1 MELIIE
7 QLTKQYGKTT
17 NALNQINLTLGAG
30 IFGLLGP
37 NGAGKSTL
45 MQIIA
50 TIIPKTSGTVKL
62 GGYVLGK
69 DDQAIRQL
77 LGYLP
82 QEFGLYK
89 KLTGEEFLDYIA
101 IMKGIINTNQRK
113 QQVAAML
120 ESVNLSQQARKKIGG
135 YSGGMKQRI
144 GIAQALLGDP
154 RLIVV
159 DEPTAGLDP
168 EERIRFR
175 NVLDQ
180 LAKDRIILLSTHIVS
195 DIESSCEKLAIIKK
209 GSMLFQGT
217 RDELIAHTQGRVW
230 TGTCSEDEARLLK
243 ASHNIVSTKLVNHSQ
258 VLRIIADAAPFSG
271 AIQDQATLEDG
282 YMLFTGGMERA

>member
-7 QLTKQYGKTT
+7 NLTKQYGKTA
-17 NALNQINLTLGAG
+17 NALNQINLTLGVG

-62 GGYVLGK
+62 GGFVLGK

-101 IMKGIINTNQRK
+101 IMKGINNSKQRK

-120 ESVNLSQQARKKIGG
+120 ESVNLSQQARKKIGS

-154 RLIVV
+154 KLIVV

-175 NVLDQ
+175 NLLDQ

-195 DIESSCEKLAIIKK
+195 DIENSCEKLAIIKR
-209 GSMLFQGT
+209 GSILFQGT
-217 RDELIAHTQGRVW
+217 SSELIAQTQGKVW
-230 TGTCSEDEARLLK
+230 TGTVSEDQARHLR
-243 ASHNIVSTKLVNHSQ
+243 ASHNIVSTKHLEHGQ
-258 VLRIIADAAPFSG
+258 VLRIIAEAAPFST
-271 AIQDQATLEDG
+271 AVSDQATLEDG
-282 YMLFTGGMERA
+282 YMLFTGGMEHA

>member
-1 MELIIE
+1 MQLIIE
-7 QLTKQYGKTT
+7 NLTKQYGKNTP
-17 NALNQINLTLGAG
+17 ALNSINLTLGVG

-45 MQIIA
+45 MQILA
-50 TIIPKTSGTVKL
+50 TIIPKTDGTIKL
-62 GGYVLGK
+62 GDFELGK
-69 DDQAIRQL
+69 DDQAIRQQ

-89 KLTGEEFLDYIA
+89 KLTGAEFLDYVA
-101 IMKGIINTNQRK
+101 IMKGFKDSKRRN

-120 ESVNLSQQARKKIGG
+120 ESVNLTSQAGKKIGS

-144 GIAQALLGDP
+144 GIAQALIGEP
-154 RLIVV
+154 KLIVV

-175 NVLDQ
+175 NLLDK

-217 RDELIAHTQGRVW
+217 RAELITRVHGKVW
-230 TGTCSEDEARLLK
+230 TGVVSEDDIDSLRV
-243 ASHNIVSTKLVNHSQ
+243 SNHIVSTKALNDGLM
-258 VLRIIADAAPFSG
+258 LRIMAETAPFSG
-271 AIQDQATLEDG
+271 AVQAQATLEDG
-282 YMLFTGGMERA
+282 YMLFTGGMENA